1 MNRRV
6 YVYSGI
12 VLLMIIFAYATFAA
26 DGKKQVPDKE
36 DFKEEKDEEM
46 PSVRDILKKAE
57 ELRELYGE
65 EGIDP
70 SIPEAGERW
79 DAKKSRGIL
88 IEKDPSRYTMRYRL
102 VPEGFRAY
110 KDDSR
115 DYNAP
120 PIGGYF
126 VPGRESLLPERK
138 LLKPRGG
145 YNNNRGEP
153 RFRGNRGYFRLP
165 KGNEKDPALYEGM
178 VPEELFPEFNE
189 SYPKSDPPPG
199 LPELEQNDGFKAKT
213 PKKHIKRYFRI
224 KPKTDGESIE
234 SEVDSDK

>member
-126 VPGRESLLPERK
+126 VPGRESLLPERNFGTTRRICNTEESLIQRK
-138 LLKPRGG
+138 Q
-145 YNNNRGEP
+145 
-153 RFRGNRGYFRLP
+153 GYFRLL